1 MKLIEKLE
9 LSKSTE
15 INQKTSS
22 LKLLKKQKESP
33 LKLIEECLI
42 ESNLNKIM

>member
-9 LSKSTE
+9 WNKLTE

-22 LKLLKKQKESP
+22 LKLLKKQK
-33 LKLIEECLI
+33 
-42 ESNLNKIM
+42 